1 MIHGFFG
8 RICWSLAILS
18 LFAGTALT
26 QENFSRLVGP
36 VNVAAVKNTK
46 PLEVPFIIWGGD
58 VATFRA
64 NGGLETKSGSHYNK
78 HGLDLKLVPGDD
90 FVGQV
95 KRYMEGKTPFL
106 RGTMRMIGQASEVI
120 GSHPDTKPVVFL
132 QLTWS
137 AGDHMVSREE
147 VKTLNDLKG
156 KKIVLQQGGP
166 HVGMLDDILRSANL
180 SWGDVTVVWAK
191 DLTGPDG
198 PAEIFS
204 KDQSIDCC
212 MVISPDMIAL
222 TGGLDLKGTGAEGTI
237 KGAKVLISTATMSR
251 SIADVYVCRRD
262 FYQANQPLIEKF
274 VAGYLKATEELVELK
289 KQFDKTG
296 NAPDYMKTLKL
307 AQDIYGTDVLPTLE
321 IDAHGLVSDAS
332 FVGLPGNSNFFENKG
347 NLNGF
352 SAKTNAAL
360 DLAVE
365 QGYAKVRAGFLP
377 PNLSYSK
384 IKSLGDLQGE
394 INPVIGETSAG
405 GFESLEDIQG
415 DEDTILSFTINFQPN
430 QTDFSED
437 VYGPEFLR
445 AVQSASTYGRAVV
458 QIRGHSDPTK
468 TLVDMIKA
476 GMQKGSIKRT
486 GTRGNYKYYL
496 NGKPLDL
503 TATEQMAAEIE
514 KGSFDGTQPNPRATM
529 QAALNLSQARA
540 EAVRDAIIG
549 FAKGNGY
556 QLDPTQ
562 IQPSGVGVTEPVIAK
577 PTNLAQAKQ
586 NMRVEFRLIKPPA
599 EVIKSSDFDF

>member
-1 MIHGFFG
+1 MMNGLFG
-8 RICWSLAILS
+8 RIGWALAFLS
-18 LFAGTALT
+18 LLTGTAWA

-36 VNVAAVKNTK
+36 VNVSPVKQTK

-64 NGGLETKSGSHYNK
+64 NGGLETKSGSLFAK
-78 HGLDLKLVPGDD
+78 HDLDLKLVPGDD

-95 KRYMEGKTPFL
+95 KRYLEGKTPFL

-137 AGDHMVSREE
+137 AGDHMVSREQ

-180 SWGDVTVVWAK
+180 SWEEVTIVWAK

-198 PAEIFS
+198 PAEMFR

-212 MVISPDMIAL
+212 MVISPDMISL
-222 TGGLDLKGTGAEGTI
+222 TGGLDLKGSGAEGTV

-251 SIADVYVCRRD
+251 SIADVYACRRD

-289 KQFDKTG
+289 KKFDQSG

-307 AQDIYGTDVLPTLE
+307 AQEIYGTDVLPTLE

-332 FVGLPGNSNFFENKG
+332 FVGLPGNYNFFENKG

-352 SAKTNAAL
+352 EAKTKAAL

-365 QGYAKVRAGFLP
+365 QGYAEVRAGFLP
-377 PNLSYSK
+377 PNLNYSK
-384 IKSLGDLQGE
+384 IKSLGNLQGE
-394 INPVIGETSAG
+394 INPVVGESGAG
-405 GFESLEDIQG
+405 GFESLEDIEG

-445 AVQSASTYGRAVV
+445 AVRSASTYGRAVV

-476 GMQKGSIKRT
+476 GMAKGAIKRT

-503 TATEQMAAEIE
+503 TATEQIAAEIE

-540 EAVRDAIIG
+540 EAVRDAIIN
-549 FAKGNGY
+549 FAKRNGY

-577 PTNLAQAKQ
+577 PTSLKEAKQ

-599 EVIKSSDFDF
+599 EVIKASDFDF